1 MFTYGEYYENKEGL
15 SLHGLINKM
24 VSDAM
29 SKFHTHHT
37 KGQCNRL
44 EKYLNQLF
52 YPEKYASKIS
62 AQTKA
67 ESAALR
73 QTIQS
78 AYEQKYNAAISNFE
92 SMGSSGVTK
101 TPKDVISL
109 ARRAHED
116 FDNKKRIHEGTLRNR
131 FNNVQNLLN
140 QLSSLEEV
148 EQVDAT
154 LKAHVMELYDLLNE
168 LIKLQ
173 GDAKG
178 WIQFDSADDN
188 IVAQIIR
195 ANELYRDLSAS
206 TGAFSPQDYG
216 QILEWALEAAS
227 ADAEKDGEALLAKVV
242 KDAFILNDPK
252 ALEKVLNPSGAE
264 KVSGTDL
271 KISLDMSV
279 ERKGNAANN
288 DFISLVTKPE
298 VDSKGNQTNTTYY
311 EIDDGQGGKFQF
323 KFISGFN
330 MSQEG
335 KYQKMDVDFMFNDP
349 GASKNKQVPFRIS
362 AKNWSKDNDFGETS
376 LIAAMIRNF
385 GSDDYALQYAFI
397 MQDKG
402 AEKNAIEEAHQV
414 AKLSAF
420 LDILMGYSQEE
431 GYADTIVI
439 NRRSAKE
446 VKVYSIRNML
456 LNIQKQLKSGGN
468 GDVPVSGYDGDL
480 IKYQMEILSN
490 AVANSGQRSERFKSL
505 AFKYLQSIQLTVHH
519 NQMFKTLAKF

>member
-1 MFTYGEYYENKEGL
+1 MFTYGEYYENREGL

-29 SKFHTHHT
+29 GRFHTKHT
-37 KGQCNRL
+37 KGQCDRL

-52 YPEKYASKIS
+52 YPEKYASKVS

-67 ESAALR
+67 ESAALM
-73 QTIQS
+73 QTIQK
-78 AYEQKYNAAISNFE
+78 AYEEKYNSAISNFE

-116 FDNKKRIHEGTLRNR
+116 FDNKKRIHEGTLKNR

-140 QLSSLEEV
+140 QINSLEEV

-154 LKAHVMELYDLLNE
+154 LKAQVMELYDLLNE
-168 LIKLQ
+168 LIKLK
-173 GDAKG
+173 GDVKG
-178 WIQFDSADDN
+178 WIHFDSTDDN
-188 IVAQIIR
+188 IVGQIIR
-195 ANELYRDLSAS
+195 ANELYRDLSSS

-252 ALEKVLNPSGAE
+252 ALQKVLNPSGAE
-264 KVSGTDL
+264 KVSGTD
-271 KISLDMSV
+271 IRVSLDMSV
-279 ERKGNAANN
+279 ERRGNSANN
-288 DFISLVTKPE
+288 DFISMVTKPE

-323 KFISGFN
+323 KFVSGFN
-330 MSQEG
+330 ISQEG
-335 KYQKMDVDFMFNDP
+335 KYQKMDVNFLFNDS

-376 LIAAMIRNF
+376 LIAAMIRHF
-385 GSDDYALQYAFI
+385 GSDDAALQYAFI

-402 AEKNAIEEAHQV
+402 AKSNAIEEAHQV
-414 AKLSAF
+414 AKLAAF

-456 LNIQKQLKSGGN
+456 VNVQKQLKSGGSAE
-468 GDVPVSGYDGDL
+468 VPVSGYDGDL

-490 AVANSGQRSERFKSL
+490 AVANSGQKSERFKSL

-519 NQMFKTLAKF
+519 NQLFKTLAQF